1 MNAPALGKT
10 SPHLESRTTN
20 RWRVGAIILIS
31 AVGLIFVFAQQP
43 WWNAVLRWLYPGEAT
58 VTVETPLI
66 TLVGTHAL
74 LVVASSAISIV
85 VGMALGA
92 FVTQPGGRDFLPI
105 MLSISS
111 LAQVFPPVAVLAL
124 AYPAL
129 GFGFAPTLLALA
141 IYGLLPIVSGT
152 IAGLANVSPD
162 VLEASKGL
170 GMSPAQVFWHVAL
183 PLALPSVLGG
193 IRTSVVVNIGTAA
206 IGAAIGAGGLGLPI
220 FAGLENQNFALVLEG
235 AIAVMLLA
243 LWADWALA
251 TLERSL
257 RTG

>member
-1 MNAPALGKT
+1 MVATARR
-10 SPHLESRTTN
+10 LEPRAIT
-20 RWRVGAIILIS
+20 RWRNLALIAIS
-31 AVGLIFVFAQQP
+31 AVTLIFLFAQQQ
-43 WWNAVLRWLYPGEAT
+43 WWNAALRWLYPTETA

-66 TLVGTHAL
+66 VLVGTHAL
-74 LVVASSAISIV
+74 LVLASSIISMV
-85 VGMALGA
+85 VGVALGA
-92 FVTQPGGRDFLPI
+92 FATRPGGRDFLPLL
-105 MLSISS
+105 LSVSS

-141 IYGLLPIVSGT
+141 LYGLLPIFSGT
-152 IAGLANVSPD
+152 IAGLENVPPD
-162 VLEASKGL
+162 VLEASRGL
-170 GMSPAQVFWHVAL
+170 GMSEAQVFWRVAL

-193 IRTSVVVNIGTAA
+193 IRTSVVVNVGTAA

-235 AIAVMLLA
+235 AVAVMLLA

-251 TLERSL
+251 ALERTM
-257 RTG
+257 RPV